1 MVELLQYR
9 FCDVATP
16 TTQDMYLHLSD
27 KHQKDLVIRL
37 PLQGKGYNMEYKLPS
52 Q

>member
-9 FCDVATP
+9 FCVVATP
-16 TTQDMYLHLSD
+16 TQDMYLHLSD

-37 PLQGKGYNMEYKLPS
+37 PLQGKGYNIEYKLPS